1 MPASP
6 LLAESGPLSLPSTSR
21 HLAEPLVDILLGV
34 DDVQAMSFARRTAA
48 VRPSAAMRARGQA
61 SGEIGDDLLVVVDDD
76 DRALAVCTRSLVL
89 RS

>member
-1 MPASP
+1 
-6 LLAESGPLSLPSTSR
+6 
-21 HLAEPLVDILLGV
+21 
-34 DDVQAMSFARRTAA
+34 
-48 VRPSAAMRARGQA
+48 MRARGQA